1 MEKEPREGI
10 VDFSL
15 LEAFI
20 RSVEKFLQTVEEA
33 HGDDLRRQIAETA
46 HRAII
51 TRILPRFNYAVSRND
66 RSKGRTHEPNPAR
79 AKDLLWRP

>member
-1 MEKEPREGI
+1 MEKETKEGM

-20 RSVEKFLQTVEEA
+20 RSVEKFLETIEEA
-33 HGDDLRRQIAETA
+33 HRDDLRRQIAETA

-51 TRILPRFNYAVSRND
+51 TRILPRFNYAGPST
-66 RSKGRTHEPNPAR
+66 KLEE
-79 AKDLLWRP
+79 